1 MVSSSAATVEAL
13 IATLLATRNQ
23 ADMIAKLGQTPR
35 PAMSKAIGAEIRS
48 AIETLGDHIE
58 AKRRREAA
66 ATLLALL
73 YIDAAYVVPRLRRA
87 GVLRASRY
95 GYAGNLIGTLAKTA
109 LQIRPLLNAPERA
122 RYFESVIALSKLASN
137 ARTLYDEIVKILG
150 SRRDCVLKTLL
161 VILNNQFYQGWVADP
176 SQPSWSPRRYTT
188 EEYVDG
194 VSLIFSIYASLFPVT
209 DECCNHVDI
218 AAITTDAVVYERLL
232 LAAVRLTK
240 FKDAEIQ
247 IDGLPYQA
255 TIEGETV
262 AISSIDPDIERSVRL
277 GYIQSD
283 NQAIIRIHRFR
294 NSNPPMSMSDFLDM
308 GFERDAFPGLL
319 ELAEKP
325 VRRYRM
331 MLPTAPEIFSIFA
344 GDQMFREEVE
354 SLLLLDVNN
363 FGNVSDLIADVNE
376 HVTTT
381 DIFKFQRYFTFLSGV
396 YQRALARIE
405 DEAERTFLTF
415 TSTVF
420 VMSHDNLFMQMMLI
434 FRSETKVRSLIDLM
448 KMTIS
453 TGHIDLQY
461 RPLIDLGGYYVIAP
475 QVLAASNL
483 VRNTIVANGL
493 RPIALGP
500 EDQMVNAV
508 IDALK
513 SAGFKVEAGVE
524 LRAGGLDFELDIVAW
539 RDGHLFFF
547 ECKNAYHPCSPHE
560 MRNSYDHIKVGRDQL
575 DKRRRVFSETTHK
588 SQLLKKLGWAVDPSA
603 EVHTGIV
610 TANRIFHGAA
620 LNGHPVRQA
629 HELINVLTMG
639 KLSGEERSLSIWAGS
654 EFHALDLVTYL
665 EGDSIAAKQLAALD
679 PTDWQVAMGYRRLTL
694 ATYVLDPLK
703 LQEIM
708 EASYPADE
716 HA

>member
-1 MVSSSAATVEAL
+1 MESSSALTVEAL
-13 IATLLATRNQ
+13 VATLLATRNQ
-23 ADMIAKLGQTPR
+23 ADMITTLAQAPR
-35 PAMSKAIGAEIRS
+35 PAMSKALRAEIRA
-48 AIETLGDHIE
+48 AIKVLEDHIE
-58 AKRRREAA
+58 AKRRREAI

-73 YIDAAYVVPRLRRA
+73 YTDADHVVPRLRRA

-95 GYAGNLIGTLAKTA
+95 AYAGNLIGTLAKAA
-109 LQIRPLLNAPERA
+109 LQIRLLLNAPERA

-137 ARTLYDEIVKILG
+137 ARALYDEIVKILG

-194 VSLIFSIYASLFPVT
+194 ASLIFSIYASLFPIT

-218 AAITTDAVVYERLL
+218 AAITTGAVVYERLL

-240 FKDAEIQ
+240 FKDAETQ

-255 TIEGETV
+255 TLKGETV
-262 AISSIDPDIERSVRL
+262 TISSIDPDIERSVRL

-283 NQAIIRIHRFR
+283 SQAMIRARRFQ
-294 NSNPPMSMSDFLDM
+294 NSNPPMSMSDFLDR
-308 GFERDAFPGLL
+308 GFERDVSAGLL
-319 ELAEKP
+319 ELMEKP

-331 MLPTAPEIFSIFA
+331 MLPTAPEIFSLFS

-363 FGNVSDLIADVNE
+363 FGQAEDLIADVNE

-420 VMSHDNLFMQMMLI
+420 VMSHHNLFMQMMLI
-434 FRSETKVRSLIDLM
+434 FGSEAKVRSLIDLM

-493 RPIALGP
+493 QPIAFGP

-508 IDALK
+508 IDALR
-513 SAGFKVEAGVE
+513 SAGFKVEAGVK

-575 DKRRRVFSETTHK
+575 DKRRRVFSEATHK
-588 SQLLKKLGWAVDPSA
+588 NQLLKKLGWAVDLSA

-610 TANRIFHGAA
+610 IANRIFHGAA
-620 LNGHPVRQA
+620 LNGHPIRQA

-639 KLSGEERSLSIWAGS
+639 KLRGEERSLSIWAGR
-654 EFHALDLVTYL
+654 EFHARDLVTYL
-665 EGDSIAAKQLAALD
+665 EGDSIVAKQLAALD
-679 PTDWQVAMGYRRLTL
+679 PTDWEVAMGYRRLTL

-703 LQEIM
+703 LREIM
-708 EASYPADE
+708 EASYPVVE